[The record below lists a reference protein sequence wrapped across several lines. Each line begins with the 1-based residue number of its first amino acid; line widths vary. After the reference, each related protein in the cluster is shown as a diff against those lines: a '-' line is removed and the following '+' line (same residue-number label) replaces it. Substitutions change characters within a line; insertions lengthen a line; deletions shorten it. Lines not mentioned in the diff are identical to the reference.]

1 MIREYQRETLMK
13 CLVTQ
18 MTLEW
23 LETPVHQLSNNTLM
37 ILKHELLMKV
47 CEISNEMKDREEEDV
62 TV

>member
-1 MIREYQRETLMK
+1 MK

-47 CEISNEMKDREEEDV
+47 TEINNEIKDREEE
-62 TV
+62 TGGQ